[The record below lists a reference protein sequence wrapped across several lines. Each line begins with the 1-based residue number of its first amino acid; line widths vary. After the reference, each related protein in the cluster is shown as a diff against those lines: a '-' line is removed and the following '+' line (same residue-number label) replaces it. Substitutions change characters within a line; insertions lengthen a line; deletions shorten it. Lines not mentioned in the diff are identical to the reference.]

1 MLDKLSPEMRF
12 FFFPMLP
19 FFLPGFEVQEI
30 ALTEAEITVTACATS
45 KTAVCPACQRPSSR
59 LHSFYTRTP
68 RDLPISGQAVR
79 LSLRVRRFRCQN
91 QACQKRTFVEPLAE
105 VVARSARQT
114 NRLRTILKLF
124 AIALSGQA
132 GERLLKRLGMAVS
145 GQTLLRLAKSIPT
158 TAAKAPEIL
167 GVDDF
172 AFRRGR
178 TYGAILVDLQTHR
191 PIDLLPERTAE
202 ALSLWLRSHPGVLVI
217 SRDRSTEF
225 ARGAS
230 DGAPEAIQVADRF
243 HILQNLREA
252 CERALKRIHAELI
265 ERQKALGVAQAA
277 PYKRR
282 RSQTEIAASKVARLR
297 RQARYEEVVAL
308 YKQGMSILGIADQ
321 LRMSRSTVRNFV
333 YAGAFPERANVLRAK
348 SLLDP
353 YVPYLEQRLAQG
365 CRNANQL
372 WKELQQQRFRG
383 DYKLVNRWMA
393 PRREKPGRKHSLRE
407 KDRLGLTQEEDAGT
421 TKAPPAKA
429 DADIALSPVALE
441 APRHL
446 VWLLLKDP
454 NSLDQEQQRSLELI
468 RQHPGVETLYD
479 LTRSFV
485 KLMKERD
492 FEAFDLWLTKGER
505 CGLPD
510 VETFTQGLQNDYE
523 AVKSSLVLPY
533 SNGPVEGQ
541 INRLKCVK
549 RSMFGRGSFQLLRS
563 RFLEAA

>member
-1 MLDKLSPEMRF
+1 
-12 FFFPMLP
+12 MLP
-19 FFLPGFEVQEI
+19 FLLPGFEVQEI
-30 ALTEAEITVTACATS
+30 SVTEAEITVTACTTS
-45 KTAVCPACQRPSSR
+45 ETAICPACQQPSSR

-68 RDLPISGQAVR
+68 ADLPVSGQVVR

-91 QACQKRTFVEPLAE
+91 QACHKRTFVEPLPE

-114 NRLRTILKLF
+114 KRLRATLKLF

-132 GERLLKRLGMAVS
+132 GERLLKQLGMAVS
-145 GQTLLRLAKSIPT
+145 GQTLLRLAKSIKT
-158 TAAKAPEIL
+158 SVVKAPEIL

-172 AFRRGR
+172 AFKRGR

-191 PIDLLPERTAE
+191 SIDLLPERTAD
-202 ALSLWLRSHPGVLVI
+202 ALSLWLRSHPGVLVV

-230 DGAPEAIQVADRF
+230 DGAPEAIQIADRF
-243 HILQNLREA
+243 HVLQNLREA
-252 CERALKRIHAELI
+252 AERALKRIHAELI
-265 ERQKALGVAQAA
+265 EQQKASGHPAITR
-277 PYKRR
+277 YKRR
-282 RSQTEIAASKVARLR
+282 RSQTEIASSKVARLR
-297 RQARYEEVVAL
+297 RQARYEEVVTL
-308 YKQGMSILGIADQ
+308 YKQGVSILGIADQ

-333 YAGAFPERANVLRAK
+333 YAGAFPERANVLRTK

-353 YVPYLEQRLAQG
+353 YVPYLEKRFAQG

-372 WKELQQQRFRG
+372 WKELQQQGFRG

-407 KDRLGLTQEEDAGT
+407 KDLLDLTQAEEAGT
-421 TKAPPAKA
+421 TSPQPAR
-429 DADIALSPVALE
+429 SQVSREVEPVALE

-446 VWLLLKDP
+446 VWLLFKDP
-454 NSLDQEQQRSLELI
+454 DSLDPEQQRSLALI

-492 FEAFDLWLTKGER
+492 FDAFDLWLMKGEG

-510 VETFTQGLQNDYE
+510 METFTQGLQNDYE
-523 AVKSSLVLPY
+523 AVKTSLLLPY

-541 INRLKCVK
+541 VNRLKFVK
-549 RSMFGRGSFQLLRS
+549 RSMFGRGSFELLRN
-563 RFLEAA
+563 RFLEAV

>member
-1 MLDKLSPEMRF
+1 
-12 FFFPMLP
+12 MLP

-30 ALTEAEITVTACATS
+30 SVTEAEITVTACATS
-45 KTAVCPACQRPSSR
+45 KTAVCPACQQPSSR

-68 RDLPISGQAVR
+68 ADLPVSGQVVR

-91 QACQKRTFVEPLAE
+91 QACQKRTFVEPLPE

-114 NRLRTILKLF
+114 KRLRATLQLF

-132 GERLLKRLGMAVS
+132 GARLLNQLGMAVS
-145 GQTLLRLAKSIPT
+145 GQSLLRLAKSIKT
-158 TAAKAPEIL
+158 SVIKAPEIL

-172 AFRRGR
+172 AFKRGR
-178 TYGAILVDLQTHR
+178 TYGAILVDLRTHR
-191 PIDLLPERTAE
+191 PVDLLPERTAD

-217 SRDRSTEF
+217 NRDRSTEF

-230 DGAPEAIQVADRF
+230 DGAPEAVQIADRF

-252 CERALKRIHAELI
+252 CERALKRLHAELI
-265 ERQKALGVAQAA
+265 EQRKASGLPAA
-277 PYKRR
+277 VRYKRR
-282 RSQTEIAASKVARLR
+282 RSQTEMAASKVARLR
-297 RQARYEEVVAL
+297 RQVRYEEVVAL

-321 LRMSRSTVRNFV
+321 LRMSRTTVRNFV
-333 YAGAFPERANVLRAK
+333 YAGAFPERASVLRTK
-348 SLLDP
+348 SLLEPDI
-353 YVPYLEQRLAQG
+353 PYLEKRLAQG

-372 WKELQQQRFRG
+372 WKELISQGFEG
-383 DYKLVNRWMA
+383 SYKLVNRWLA

-407 KDRLGLTQEEDAGT
+407 KDLLGLTQEAAAGT
-421 TKAPPAKA
+421 YSQQPARA
-429 DADIALSPVALE
+429 QQSNEIQPVALE

-454 NSLDQEQQRSLELI
+454 DSLDQEQQRSLAFI
-468 RQHPGVETLYD
+468 RRHPSVETLYD
-479 LTRSFV
+479 LARSFV

-492 FEAFDLWLTKGER
+492 FEAFDLWLKKGER
-505 CGLPD
+505 CGPPD
-510 VETFTQGLQNDYE
+510 LQTFTQGLQNDYE
-523 AVKSSLVLPY
+523 AVKTSLLLPY

-541 INRLKCVK
+541 INRLKFVK

-563 RFLEAA
+563 RFLEVA